1 MTLIVKGKLER
12 DGRVEGIVMVED
24 DDEVIRKKNREERR
38 LDVGLLMV
46 LWYHVRVDVTL

>member
-1 MTLIVKGKLER
+1 MMKLLE
-12 DGRVEGIVMVED
+12 
-24 DDEVIRKKNREERR
+24 KKNREERR

>member
-12 DGRVEGIVMVED
+12 DGRVEGIVVVEEE
-24 DDEVIRKKNREERR
+24 DEVIRKKKKEGRR

-46 LWYHVRVDVTL
+46 LWYHVRVDVKL